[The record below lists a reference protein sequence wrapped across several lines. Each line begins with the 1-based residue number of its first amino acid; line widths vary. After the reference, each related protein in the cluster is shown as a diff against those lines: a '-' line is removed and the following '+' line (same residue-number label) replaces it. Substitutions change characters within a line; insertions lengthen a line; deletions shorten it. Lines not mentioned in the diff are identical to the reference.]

1 MKILAAPTSAMY
13 NAICPVAPPGAQ
25 AYVDQIS
32 GNVVWVMI
40 VLFGV
45 VPFLSLISILCGR
58 IFHMPR
64 FSQAGVIGLVLVFVL
79 AIVALVV
86 PGMLSGMLGDGCV

>member
-1 MKILAAPTSAMY
+1 MKTLAAPTAVY

-45 VPFLSLISILCGR
+45 VPFLSLISILLGR

-64 FSQAGVIGLVLVFVL
+64 LSQTGVIGLVVVFVL
-79 AIVALVV
+79 AILALVV
-86 PGMLSGMLGDGCV
+86 PGMLSGLLGDGCV